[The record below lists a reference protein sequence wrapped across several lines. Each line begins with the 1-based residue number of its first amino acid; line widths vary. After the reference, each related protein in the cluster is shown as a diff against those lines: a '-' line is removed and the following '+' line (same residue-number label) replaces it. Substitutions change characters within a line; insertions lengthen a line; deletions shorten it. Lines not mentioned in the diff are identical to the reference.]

1 MCCSSSRII
10 GFLIYSHFLSNSTQL
25 HVTYHVTMEENALS
39 QVFACVL
46 PVGKETIV
54 EQVYI
59 YIAGNCNFFTE
70 LPFACALLT
79 LHYVCLYSLQLFVN
93 QVV

>member
-1 MCCSSSRII
+1 MPVRLD
-10 GFLIYSHFLSNSTQL
+10 GGDLDALKL

-54 EQVYI
+54 EQ
-59 YIAGNCNFFTE
+59 
-70 LPFACALLT
+70 
-79 LHYVCLYSLQLFVN
+79 LFVN